1 MEYNLHRDFNASFA
15 IDFKRY
21 TSTDDLKDAVD
32 RYVTSQGN
40 QAGLQNLAEILY
52 NMAFNYTPSIAHD
65 LMPQIMGIV
74 KQNGS
79 QAGMHNLAEILY
91 NMAYNYTPEIADD
104 LMPDIIGVVKQN
116 GSQAG
121 MQGVKPVLNAI
132 FEEALTGDALAEAK
146 GLVEKFVEQN
156 DSQTGLPILVEVD
169 GEMQSYTFGQF
180 LKDSITVLDA

>member
-21 TSTDDLKDAVD
+21 TTTSDLRDAVD
-32 RYVTSQGN
+32 RYITSQGN

-65 LMPQIMGIV
+65 LMPQIIGIV
-74 KQNGS
+74 K
-79 QAGMHNLAEILY
+79 H
-91 NMAYNYTPEIADD
+91 
-104 LMPDIIGVVKQN
+104 N

-132 FEEALTGDALAEAK
+132 FEESLTGDTLAECK
-146 GLVEKFVEQN
+146 DLVERFVEQN
-156 DSQTGLPILVEVD
+156 DSQTGLPILYEID
-169 GEMQSYTFGQF
+169 GETKSITFGWF
-180 LKDSITVLDA
+180 LKQAIELLSA

>member
-21 TSTDDLKDAVD
+21 TTTSDLQDAVD
-32 RYVTSQGN
+32 RYITSQGN

-74 KQNGS
+74 K
-79 QAGMHNLAEILY
+79 H
-91 NMAYNYTPEIADD
+91 
-104 LMPDIIGVVKQN
+104 N

-121 MQGVKPVLNAI
+121 MQAVKPVLNAI
-132 FEEALTGDALAEAK
+132 FEEGIENETILAQALTLLD
-146 GLVEKFVEQN
+146 KFVEQN

>member
-21 TSTDDLKDAVD
+21 TTTPDLQDAVD
-32 RYVTSQGN
+32 RYITSQGN

-65 LMPQIMGIV
+65 LMPQIIGIV
-74 KQNGS
+74 K
-79 QAGMHNLAEILY
+79 H
-91 NMAYNYTPEIADD
+91 
-104 LMPDIIGVVKQN
+104 N

-121 MQGVKPVLNAI
+121 MQGVKPILKAI
-132 FEEALTGDALAEAK
+132 LEEGLEGETLEQALDLLDK
-146 GLVEKFVEQN
+146 LVEQN

-169 GEMQSYTFGQF
+169 GEMESYTFGKF
-180 LKDSITVLDA
+180 LKDAINVLDA

>member
-21 TSTDDLKDAVD
+21 TTTPDLQDAVD
-32 RYVTSQGN
+32 RYITSQGN

-65 LMPQIMGIV
+65 LMPQIIGIV
-74 KQNGS
+74 K
-79 QAGMHNLAEILY
+79 H
-91 NMAYNYTPEIADD
+91 
-104 LMPDIIGVVKQN
+104 N

-121 MQGVKPVLNAI
+121 MQGVKPVLKAI
-132 FEEALTGDALAEAK
+132 FEEGLEGETLEQALDL
-146 GLVEKFVEQN
+146 LEKFVEQN

-169 GEMQSYTFGQF
+169 GEMKSYTFGKF
-180 LKDSITVLDA
+180 LKDAINTLSA

>member
-21 TSTDDLKDAVD
+21 TSTSDLQDAVD
-32 RYVTSQGN
+32 RYITSQGN

-65 LMPQIMGIV
+65 LMPQIIGIV
-74 KQNGS
+74 K
-79 QAGMHNLAEILY
+79 H
-91 NMAYNYTPEIADD
+91 
-104 LMPDIIGVVKQN
+104 N

-121 MQGVKPVLNAI
+121 MQAVKPVLNAI

>member
-21 TSTDDLKDAVD
+21 TTTPDLQDAVD
-32 RYVTSQGN
+32 RYITSQGN

-65 LMPQIMGIV
+65 LMPQIIGIV
-74 KQNGS
+74 K
-79 QAGMHNLAEILY
+79 H
-91 NMAYNYTPEIADD
+91 
-104 LMPDIIGVVKQN
+104 N

-132 FEEALTGDALAEAK
+132 FEEALTGDSLAECK
-146 GLVEKFVEQN
+146 DLVERFVEQN
-156 DSQTGLPILVEVD
+156 DSQTGLPILYEID
-169 GEMQSYTFGQF
+169 GETKSVTFGWF
-180 LKDSITVLDA
+180 LKQAIELLSA

>member
-21 TSTDDLKDAVD
+21 TTTSDLQDAVD
-32 RYVTSQGN
+32 RYITSQGN

-65 LMPQIMGIV
+65 LTPQIIGIV
-74 KQNGS
+74 K
-79 QAGMHNLAEILY
+79 H
-91 NMAYNYTPEIADD
+91 
-104 LMPDIIGVVKQN
+104 N

-132 FEEALTGDALAEAK
+132 FEEALTGDTLAECK
-146 GLVEKFVEQN
+146 DLVEKFVEQN
-156 DSQTGLPILVEVD
+156 DSQTGLPILYEID
-169 GEMQSYTFGQF
+169 GETKSITFGWF
-180 LKDSITVLDA
+180 LKQAIELLSA

>member
-21 TSTDDLKDAVD
+21 TTTPDLQDAVD
-32 RYVTSQGN
+32 RYITSQGN

-65 LMPQIMGIV
+65 LMPQIIGIV
-74 KQNGS
+74 K
-79 QAGMHNLAEILY
+79 H
-91 NMAYNYTPEIADD
+91 
-104 LMPDIIGVVKQN
+104 N

-121 MQGVKPVLNAI
+121 MQAVKPVLNAI

>member
-21 TSTDDLKDAVD
+21 TTTSDLQDAVD
-32 RYVTSQGN
+32 RYITSQGN

-65 LMPQIMGIV
+65 LMPQIIGIV
-74 KQNGS
+74 K
-79 QAGMHNLAEILY
+79 H
-91 NMAYNYTPEIADD
+91 
-104 LMPDIIGVVKQN
+104 N

-132 FEEALTGDALAEAK
+132 FEEALTGDALAECK
-146 GLVEKFVEQN
+146 DLVERFVEQN
-156 DSQTGLPILVEVD
+156 DSQTGLPILVEVE
-169 GEMQSYTFGQF
+169 GEMESYTFGAF
-180 LKDSITVLDA
+180 LKDAINKLSA

>member
-21 TSTDDLKDAVD
+21 TTTSDLQDAVD
-32 RYVTSQGN
+32 RYITSQGN

-65 LMPQIMGIV
+65 LMPQIIGIV
-74 KQNGS
+74 K
-79 QAGMHNLAEILY
+79 H
-91 NMAYNYTPEIADD
+91 
-104 LMPDIIGVVKQN
+104 N

-132 FEEALTGDALAEAK
+132 FEDALTGDSLAECK
-146 GLVEKFVEQN
+146 NLVERFVEQN
-156 DSQTGLPILVEVD
+156 DSQTGLPILYEID
-169 GEMQSYTFGQF
+169 GETKSVTFGWF
-180 LKDSITVLDA
+180 LKQAIELLSA

>member
-21 TSTDDLKDAVD
+21 TTTSDLQDAVD
-32 RYVTSQGN
+32 RYITSQGN

-74 KQNGS
+74 K
-79 QAGMHNLAEILY
+79 H
-91 NMAYNYTPEIADD
+91 
-104 LMPDIIGVVKQN
+104 N

-132 FEEALTGDALAEAK
+132 FEEALTGDALAECK
-146 GLVEKFVEQN
+146 DLVERFVEQN
-156 DSQTGLPILVEVD
+156 DSQTGLPILYEID
-169 GEMQSYTFGQF
+169 GETKSVTFGWF
-180 LKDSITVLDA
+180 LKQAIELLSA

>member
-21 TSTDDLKDAVD
+21 TTTSDLQDAVD
-32 RYVTSQGN
+32 RYITSQGN

-65 LMPQIMGIV
+65 LMPQIIGI
-74 KQNGS
+74 
-79 QAGMHNLAEILY
+79 
-91 NMAYNYTPEIADD
+91 
-104 LMPDIIGVVKQN
+104 VKQN

-132 FEEALTGDALAEAK
+132 FEEALTGDALAECK
-146 GLVEKFVEQN
+146 DLVEKFVEQN
-156 DSQTGLPILVEVD
+156 DSQTGLPILYKID
-169 GEMQSYTFGQF
+169 GETKSITFGWF
-180 LKDSITVLDA
+180 LKQAIELLSA

>member
-21 TSTDDLKDAVD
+21 TTTPDLQDAVD
-32 RYVTSQGN
+32 RYITSQDN

-65 LMPQIMGIV
+65 LMPQIIGIV
-74 KQNGS
+74 K
-79 QAGMHNLAEILY
+79 H
-91 NMAYNYTPEIADD
+91 
-104 LMPDIIGVVKQN
+104 N

-132 FEEALTGDALAEAK
+132 FEEALTGDTLAECK
-146 GLVEKFVEQN
+146 DLVERFVEQN
-156 DSQTGLPILVEVD
+156 DSQTGLPILYEID
-169 GEMQSYTFGQF
+169 GETKSVTFGWF
-180 LKDSITVLDA
+180 LKQAIELLSA

>member
-21 TSTDDLKDAVD
+21 TTTSDLQDAVD
-32 RYVTSQGN
+32 RYITSQGN

-74 KQNGS
+74 K
-79 QAGMHNLAEILY
+79 HNS
-91 NMAYNYTPEIADD
+91 
-104 LMPDIIGVVKQN
+104 
-116 GSQAG
+116 SQAG
-121 MQGVKPVLNAI
+121 MQAVKPVLNAI

>member
-21 TSTDDLKDAVD
+21 TTTTDLQDAVD
-32 RYVTSQGN
+32 RYITSQGN

-65 LMPQIMGIV
+65 LMPQIIGIV
-74 KQNGS
+74 K
-79 QAGMHNLAEILY
+79 H
-91 NMAYNYTPEIADD
+91 
-104 LMPDIIGVVKQN
+104 N

-132 FEEALTGDALAEAK
+132 FEEALTGDTLAECK
-146 GLVEKFVEQN
+146 DLVEKFVEQN
-156 DSQTGLPILVEVD
+156 DSQTGLPILYEID
-169 GEMQSYTFGQF
+169 GETKSITFGWF
-180 LKDSITVLDA
+180 LKQAIELLSA

>member
-21 TSTDDLKDAVD
+21 TTTSDLQDAVD
-32 RYVTSQGN
+32 RYITSQGN
-40 QAGLQNLAEILY
+40 
-52 NMAFNYTPSIAHD
+52 
-65 LMPQIMGIV
+65 
-74 KQNGS
+74 

-121 MQGVKPVLNAI
+121 MQGVKTVLKAI
-132 FEEALTGDALAEAK
+132 FEEGIENEDTLAFALDL
-146 GLVEKFVEQN
+146 LDKFVEQN
-156 DSQTGLPILVEVD
+156 DSQTGLPILVEAD
-169 GEMQSYTFGQF
+169 GEMESYSFGKF
-180 LKDSITVLDA
+180 LKDAITVLDA